1 MHRRIVL
8 LTLLILVIVNVSVY
22 HAVLAEEQLF
32 KRTRVTIPNNL
43 PWYFLVIF
51 GDNRPSDTSSITLP
65 VIFREII
72 DEIHILYPL
81 AVIGTGDHTG
91 KGTKA
96 QIDELYDFLVK
107 NDLENIWL
115 AIGNHDKSS
124 GQISYWIEKIAPE
137 NYFIDDIPSWRIAI
151 INSETDLTSWRNQLK
166 NALGTASN
174 RNVILVFHRP
184 AYPYVE
190 HNLDPNKISALIEM
204 IETYDH
210 VRLVLEG
217 HWHGYGYQVTGGI
230 MWLVTG
236 GAGAPL
242 HSYPTHPYGNA
253 VLVLHK
259 NHYVVLILYPNGTF
273 KVTPILAGRAGGKIT
288 IKKVGRSTIQIQ
300 NTKVDIFGKPTA
312 IPVRLKINCGKWIV
326 YSVVIVPPKSS
337 VSINYEVHDETLR
350 VSCNAQTWFSY
361 AIPVNQTYTKAVVGI
376 PHNGIAEIKLPG
388 IQQISLEDGQKS
400 IRRYAPIVISA
411 VLTAVGILVYLLVL
425 KRRTIA

>member
-43 PWYFLVIF
+43 PWYFLVVF

-96 QIDELYDFLVK
+96 QIDELYGFLVK

-217 HWHGYGYQVTGGI
+217 
-230 MWLVTG
+230 
-236 GAGAPL
+236 
-242 HSYPTHPYGNA
+242 
-253 VLVLHK
+253 
-259 NHYVVLILYPNGTF
+259 
-273 KVTPILAGRAGGKIT
+273 
-288 IKKVGRSTIQIQ
+288 
-300 NTKVDIFGKPTA
+300 
-312 IPVRLKINCGKWIV
+312 LK
-326 YSVVIVPPKSS
+326 
-337 VSINYEVHDETLR
+337 L
-350 VSCNAQTWFSY
+350 
-361 AIPVNQTYTKAVVGI
+361 
-376 PHNGIAEIKLPG
+376 
-388 IQQISLEDGQKS
+388 
-400 IRRYAPIVISA
+400 
-411 VLTAVGILVYLLVL
+411 
-425 KRRTIA
+425 